1 MTGPGRAGAA
11 GAPQP
16 GPSGDTPPPDTS
28 RRRRVVS
35 VVASVL
41 AVGAVLGLLLVGL
54 LAART
59 DTSIADALARGDPY
73 AAPEFALPILINGR
87 GVVLELSELRGRP
100 VVLNF
105 WASWCIPCRR
115 EAPRLEAAWRRH
127 RADGLLILG
136 LNIQDLS
143 RDARAFVRRYRQRYP
158 SVRDKGETSY
168 RAYQLTGVPET
179 FFIDSDGSVRAK
191 AIGEISERTLN
202 EGIAAITGPQSR

>member
-1 MTGPGRAGAA
+1 VTGPGRPGAA
-11 GAPQP
+11 GGPHP

-28 RRRRVVS
+28 RRRGIVS

-87 GVVLELSELRGRP
+87 AVGRRDGVVLELSELRGRP

-168 RAYQLTGVPET
+168 RA
-179 FFIDSDGSVRAK
+179 
-191 AIGEISERTLN
+191 
-202 EGIAAITGPQSR
+202 